1 MHHLPFSFK
10 SIVVVLAAM
19 IATGFYVGHK
29 TRKCARP
36 RLIST
41 SRLLKLEYNP
51 STTPEPLPFPQLS

>member
-29 TRKCARP
+29 TKEVRQ
-36 RLIST
+36 IS
-41 SRLLKLEYNP
+41 LDQHVAP
-51 STTPEPLPFPQLS
+51 SEAGI